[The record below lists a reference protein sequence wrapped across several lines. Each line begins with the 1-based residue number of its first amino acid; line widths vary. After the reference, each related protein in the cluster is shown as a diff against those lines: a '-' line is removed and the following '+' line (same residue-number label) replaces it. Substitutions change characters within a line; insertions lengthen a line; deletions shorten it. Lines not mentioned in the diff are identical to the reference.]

1 MDTPITY
8 QGFRI
13 QSTPY
18 AMEQAGKWRPRIYI
32 TLENDRGIKTR
43 EFSAESIYETEKEAT
58 IHGIAFGQ
66 RIIDGKIAG
75 QSVADMQT
83 EDRRAT
89 PRLRVQFRTTFSRSP
104 TLEGAGVMLDLSTGG
119 CRIESSVSVEP
130 GVSLELRIYAPDI
143 EWPLMIEA
151 ASVQWVS
158 GHTFGLAFF
167 RIKET
172 ELLRLG
178 QVIADLT
185 QAQGLRLNAKGQWD
199 IPPNS
204 I

>member
-1 MDTPITY
+1 MMDTPITY

-18 AMEQAGKWRPRIYI
+18 AMAGQWRPRICI
-32 TLENDRGIKTR
+32 SLENDRGIKTR

-75 QSVADMQT
+75 HSVADMKT
-83 EDRRAT
+83 EDRRAM
-89 PRLRVQFRTTFSRSP
+89 PRIRVQFRTTFSASP

-130 GVSLELRIYAPDI
+130 GASLELRIYAPDL

-172 ELLRLG
+172 ELQRLG
-178 QVIADLT
+178 LVINELIIKDESTA
-185 QAQGLRLNAKGQWD
+185 G
-199 IPPNS
+199 
-204 I
+204 